1 MPLNSIRRLIPSEK
15 RTRFTYQ
22 TTITDQSPEL
32 AQQGNTARLE
42 NTPEEGI
49 SIHIFSTSATMV
61 GVCLTVIGIFRLLF
75 QLQPVGT
82 IGDDLLAMDAMLFL
96 ISCVLSYLGLR
107 TRRPRRRQITE
118 RAADIVFLA
127 ALSVMTLT
135 CALITYA
142 FI

>member
-1 MPLNSIRRLIPSEK
+1 MPLNSIRGFGQSQKGMTVR
-15 RTRFTYQ
+15 YQ
-22 TTITDQSPEL
+22 TRISGQSADP
-32 AQQGNTARLE
+32 AQDGNKRQREKTL
-42 NTPEEGI
+42 EEGI

-75 QLQPVGT
+75 QLRPVGT
-82 IGDDLLAMDAMLFL
+82 IGDDLLATDAMLFL
-96 ISCVLSYLGLR
+96 IACVLSYLGLR
-107 TRRPRRRQITE
+107 SRRARRRRITE

-142 FI
+142 FV

>member
-1 MPLNSIRRLIPSEK
+1 
-15 RTRFTYQ
+15 
-22 TTITDQSPEL
+22 
-32 AQQGNTARLE
+32 
-42 NTPEEGI
+42 
-49 SIHIFSTSATMV
+49 MV

-75 QLQPVGT
+75 QFQPVGT

-96 ISCVLSYLGLR
+96 IACVLSYWGLR
-107 TRRPRRRQITE
+107 SRRARRRRIAE

>member
-1 MPLNSIRRLIPSEK
+1 MPLNTIRRLVQTQKGRRVRHQTIISGHSSE
-15 RTRFTYQ
+15 
-22 TTITDQSPEL
+22 P
-32 AQQGNTARLE
+32 AQEGNQRQFEKTL
-42 NTPEEGI
+42 EEGI
-49 SIHIFSTSATMV
+49 SIHIFSTFATMV

-75 QLQPVGT
+75 QFQPVGT

-96 ISCVLSYLGLR
+96 IACVLSYWGLR
-107 TRRPRRRQITE
+107 SRRARRRRIAE